1 MAEENNLPIIHL
13 DKENSDTLGDFNI
26 LPHKEIISGGIIT
39 YDDGTNDVNVLDNKI
54 NKSPIM
60 SISSDLPSSYNADLN
75 NMKYVSEVKNQG
87 ALGTC
92 WSFAAEAAMEA
103 LLMKKDGVEKLS
115 SSNKDKYDLSE
126 MHMVYALSNK
136 FLEDGQYGFT
146 KTINDG
152 GNFAE
157 AEAYMTRSRD
167 EEKNI
172 YDGPVYEKD
181 FPYKDDDSYT
191 DADINEKIKSERLE
205 FVPSA
210 FSNLNLYQTLL
221 SDEQLNARNEIIKKS
236 VIENGAVPVSVYC
249 GSTAEEQNAGFE
261 SNSSNTKTLFY
272 ENDPAN
278 IPNHGVTIVGYDDNI
293 SASEFNVFSLNA
305 SANTYPAA
313 PKHNGAFIVKNS
325 WGTDW
330 GNNGFFYMSYD
341 TNIPTIGIYS
351 NIASND
357 DYDNLYDYTPYGMQT
372 AVNGYYYENEE
383 FCSRITEFNSFY
395 KKHKYTTEYLTKVGV
410 WIPVGGEYV
419 RFYLSKN
426 PDVEED
432 ASFDNV
438 FEPIEVNTINDDTVR
453 EGDYIR
459 VDKPGYYIFELTAPK
474 DTLFDDGF
482 LLGCNF
488 AMKQGT
494 PISDTNYYTQ
504 EYFVP
509 AEMSIDGINV
519 NTESE
524 SYVYSYDNS
533 YFEESYWDICLKAYT
548 TESVTVTINDSENVS
563 VPYGGTLNYD
573 KTLYYIDESDETG
586 HTYKEY
592 DKNTSLT
599 SDISLYTAD
608 YIGTSDI
615 VLTQQD
621 GRQISDSS
629 YYGTRVVGEI
639 DKDIANAK
647 LVTELGFTAYKD
659 SKPVAVEGQTPYVFK
674 DIYEEIDD
682 YTKKDENTYLIM
694 TPTMNKN
701 DVDSV
706 AFFGKFVIQND
717 EEITVNYITKKFVNN

>member
-13 DKENSDTLGDFNI
+13 DKESSGTLGGFNI
-26 LPHKEIISGGIIT
+26 LPHKEIISGGIVT
-39 YDDGTNDVNVLDNKI
+39 YDDGTNDVNVLDSKI

-87 ALGTC
+87 TLGTC

-103 LLMKKDGVEKLS
+103 LLMKKDGIEKLS

-136 FLEDGQYGFT
+136 FLEDGKYGFT
-146 KTINDG
+146 TTINEG
-152 GNFAE
+152 GNFYY

-191 DADINEKIKSERLE
+191 YADINEKIKSERLE

-210 FSNLNLYQTLL
+210 FSNLNFYQALL
-221 SDEQLNARNEIIKKS
+221 SDEQLNARNEIIKKA
-236 VIENGAVPVSVYC
+236 VIENGAVPISVYC
-249 GSTAEEQNAGFE
+249 GSTAEEQNTGFK
-261 SNSSNTKTLFY
+261 SNSINTKTLFY

-293 SASEFNVFSLNA
+293 NASEFNGFSLNA

-313 PKHNGAFIVKNS
+313 PKHDGAFIVKNS
-325 WGTDW
+325 WGTNW

-341 TNIPTIGIYS
+341 SNIPLIGIYS
-351 NIASND
+351 NITAND
-357 DYDNLYDYTPYGMQT
+357 DYDNLYDYTPYGQQ
-372 AVNGYYYENEE
+372 AYISGYYHADGD
-383 FCSRITEFNSFY
+383 FHSRATAFNWFY
-395 KKHKYTTEYLTKVGV
+395 KKHEYTTEYLTKVGV
-410 WIPVGGEYV
+410 WIPFGGEYV
-419 RFYLSKN
+419 RFYMSKI
-426 PDVEED
+426 PDVADD
-432 ASFDNV
+432 ASLDNN

-459 VDKPGYYIFELTAPK
+459 VDKPGYYIFELTSPK
-474 DTLFDDGF
+474 DTIFGDGF
-482 LLGCNF
+482 YLGCDF

-494 PISDTNYYTQ
+494 QKPGSLSTEEYVVPI
-504 EYFVP
+504 EYDANNIKVKS
-509 AEMSIDGINV
+509 EN
-519 NTESE
+519 E
-524 SYVYSYDNS
+524 SYIYAPDHSYAMSFPYDLP
-533 YFEESYWDICLKAYT
+533 IKAYT
-548 TESVTVTINDSENVS
+548 TESITVTINDSEKVS
-563 VPYGGTLNYD
+563 VPYGGTLNYNN
-573 KTLYYIDESDETG
+573 TLYNIDASDETG
-586 HTYKEY
+586 HTYEEY
-592 DKNTSLT
+592 DKNMPLT
-599 SDISLYTAD
+599 FNVNLYTAD
-608 YIGTSDI
+608 YIGVSNI

-621 GRQISDSS
+621 GQQISDSS

-659 SKPVAVEGQTPYVFK
+659 SKPVAVEGQTPYVFQ
-674 DIYEEIDD
+674 DIYEEIND
-682 YTKKDENTYLIM
+682 YTKKNENTYVLM

-706 AFFGKFVIQND
+706 AFFGKFVLQND